1 MPRPRAVVPIFK
13 LKVQSSKTSC
23 LAYSVTPDHM
33 NEQLAFQDNK
43 PHCTS
48 MSELSVHNF
57 PDKSGEYYATL
68 IRLSSEVKLY
78 FIQSLSFTTV
88 HNKGLFIL
96 GALLIRESSSE

>member
-1 MPRPRAVVPIFK
+1 
-13 LKVQSSKTSC
+13 
-23 LAYSVTPDHM
+23 
-33 NEQLAFQDNK
+33 
-43 PHCTS
+43 

-78 FIQSLSFTTV
+78 FIQSHLSFTTV

-96 GALLIRESSSE
+96 GALVD